1 MRLLVFILIF
11 ANLLFFAYSQ
21 GYFGKEASPDGQRA
35 QKQIN
40 PDHVKVL
47 ERSGELI
54 SDAVPVLPP
63 VSPEVSLSASTEPPA
78 KTGTSPEQPSVAL
91 PSSVPPVPSAPPPV
105 RTINAGAAC
114 TIFTVTRPEA
124 VDALVEQA
132 TIAGLHISR
141 RTEING
147 GWWVFIPPAANRK
160 AAVEKTGELLALGV
174 SEYFIVSD
182 GPQQYAVSLG
192 VFSQEESAKAYLEQL
207 RRKGVRSAVVAARQA
222 DGVVR
227 YLLEIRGDAIALM
240 SLQVNEPEG
249 VTNRDCR

>member
-21 GYFGKEASPDGQRA
+21 GYFGEDASPDAQRV

-40 PDHVKVL
+40 PDRMVVL
-47 ERSGELI
+47 EKSGELI
-54 SDAVPVLPP
+54 ANAVPAPP
-63 VSPEVSLSASTEPPA
+63 PPAPPIVSPTASPEPSAGSE
-78 KTGTSPEQPSVAL
+78 TSPEAS
-91 PSSVPPVPSAPPPV
+91 PPASPPPSAPPPV
-105 RTINAGAAC
+105 QTAGVDTASAC
-114 TIFTVTRPEA
+114 TLFSITRPEA
-124 VDALVEQA
+124 VETLVKQA
-132 TIAGLHISR
+132 TLAGLRISR

-160 AAVEKTGELLALGV
+160 AAVDKTGELLALGV

-182 GPQQYAVSLG
+182 GPQQYAISLG

-207 RRKGVRSAVVAARQA
+207 RGKGVRSARIEAREA
-222 DGVVR
+222 DGMVR
-227 YLLEIRGDAIALM
+227 HVLEIRGDAIALM